1 MYTRGKQHLSEFRQK
16 LSTNNMVIH
25 NAKYH
30 SGVLPQFNFR
40 MEGETLFISTINRQI
55 DESLRIKYS
64 GAAVFMNSGSE
75 WRMDRIPRARVCQ
88 ASRPN

>member
-40 MEGETLFISTINRQI
+40 MEGETLFISTIKRQM

-75 WRMDRIPRARVCQ
+75 WSMDKIHAYVRTF
-88 ASRPN
+88 